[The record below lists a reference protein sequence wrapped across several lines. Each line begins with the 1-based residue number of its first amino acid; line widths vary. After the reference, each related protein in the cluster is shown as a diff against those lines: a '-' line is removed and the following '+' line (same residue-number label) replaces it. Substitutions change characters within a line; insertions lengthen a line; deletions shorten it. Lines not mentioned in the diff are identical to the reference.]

1 MSTTV
6 IRLAAAATV
15 SLSGLMLAAC
25 GSAPDQS
32 QAANVIVLATATS
45 NEPGSQLPAGFDQTL
60 RAANATQRGTLTVLM
75 PRSGKTEQIGD
86 PVPVAVTREGSGPE
100 NDPQLLDEGLQR
112 ISGTVAKR
120 VTALAS
126 NEPVLD
132 LLTGLNDAARR
143 SPKSTIVAVS
153 SGLQDTGLAD
163 FSGLGW
169 DFRNADVV
177 DSLRTKGFLPDL
189 SGKKVV
195 FVGLGNT
202 AGSAQVPLPAPMQTK
217 VQSLWIDICHAG
229 GADRCDTAHP
239 VADVPPVSTAAA
251 KTVAVPTFALPPLP
265 DNGGSLPLA
274 TEALFAPDSADLLPQ
289 AQGPLATLADELR
302 TRGATVD
309 LVGHTW
315 SVGPADTARTLSR
328 QRAQAV
334 ADALLAHGLPAQHLG
349 TVAGVGY
356 DTPIAAGAADPAA
369 TAAANRVVVV
379 TVRAS

>member
-1 MSTTV
+1 MPTTAM
-6 IRLAAAATV
+6 RLAAAAAV
-15 SLSGLMLAAC
+15 GMSGLMLAGC
-25 GSAPDQS
+25 GSTPDQS
-32 QAANVIVLATATS
+32 QAANVIVVATATT

-75 PRSGKTEQIGD
+75 PRGGKTEQVGD
-86 PVPVAVTREGSGPE
+86 PMAVAVMREGSGPE
-100 NDPQLLDEGLQR
+100 NDPQLINEGLQR
-112 ISGTVAKR
+112 ISGAIASR

-143 SPKSTIVAVS
+143 SPKSTIVAIS

-163 FSGLGW
+163 FAGLGW
-169 DFRNADVV
+169 DFRNSDVV
-177 DSLRTKGFLPDL
+177 DSLRAKGFLPDL
-189 SGKKVV
+189 SGKKVL

-202 AGSAQVPLPAPMQTK
+202 AGPAQVPLPAPMQTK
-217 VQSLWIDICHAG
+217 VQSLWVDICHAG
-229 GADRCDTAHP
+229 GADRCDTAHAA
-239 VADVPPVSTAAA
+239 ADVPPASTAPA
-251 KTVAVPTFALPPLP
+251 KTVAVPTFSLPPLP
-265 DNGGSLPLA
+265 DNGGSVPLA

-334 ADALLAHGLPAQHLG
+334 ADTLLAHGLPTQHLG
-349 TVAGVGY
+349 TVTGVGY
-356 DTPIAAGAADPAA
+356 DAPVSAGGADTSA
-369 TAAANRVVVV
+369 TAAANRVVVL